1 MSGDVVQVVGEI
13 TPYVTAAAGAY
24 GVAVL
29 ARTQDEAASA
39 TVALGRRL
47 AQRIFGSRTDGEEL
61 PEALADVVEE
71 PDDPDTT
78 AALRKAIRKA
88 LLADEELAADVR
100 ALLGRAPAAT
110 RTGDGSQVVTGSVI
124 GGDSIQIGSVGGDV
138 HFGPA
143 ARD

>member
-13 TPYVTAAAGAY
+13 TPCITAAAGAY

-29 ARTQDEAASA
+29 VRTQDEAASA

-47 AQRIFGSRTDGEEL
+47 AQRIFGSRADGEEL

-88 LLADEELAADVR
+88 LLVDEELASDVR

-110 RTGDGSQVVTGSVI
+110 CTGDGSQVVTGSVI

-138 HFGPA
+138 HFGPG